1 MREEEEEV
9 VIAKK
14 KNVSTF
20 HRLGAERTRGGISG
34 REEGRERCFM
44 ALSCGWSEP

>member
-14 KNVSTF
+14 NGSTF
-20 HRLGAERTRGGISG
+20 HRLGAERTWGGISG